1 MKSLILASCL
11 ALALGAQ
18 LPSRADSV
26 PDSNHQRPA
35 GETPRAPGGG
45 FGFRGGGPGFDS
57 LSQDEKDKLK
67 AASEKAQQDPKVQAA
82 RAKMEAAAK
91 EMREA
96 MNAALTAADPSVEP
110 ILKKLE
116 AAREKAMKGR
126 DGRTRGEG
134 EQPPK

>member
-1 MKSLILASCL
+1 MNSLILATSF
-11 ALALGAQ
+11 AFAFATQ
-18 LPSRADSV
+18 LSVRAEDA
-26 PDSNHQRPA
+26 PPTRQRPS
-35 GETPRAPGGG
+35 GDTPRPGGG

-67 AASEKAQQDPKVQAA
+67 AAGEKAGQDPKVQAA

-91 EMREA
+91 ELREV

-116 AAREKAMKGR
+116 EAREKAMKEGGGR
-126 DGRTRGEG
+126 PRG

>member
-1 MKSLILASCL
+1 MLKD
-11 ALALGAQ
+11 
-18 LPSRADSV
+18 R
-26 PDSNHQRPA
+26 
-35 GETPRAPGGG
+35 
-45 FGFRGGGPGFDS
+45 PGFSS
-57 LSQDEKDKLK
+57 LPQEEKDKLK

-96 MNAALTAADPSVEP
+96 MNAALVAADPSVEP

-116 AAREKAMKGR
+116 AAREKAMKEGGGR
-126 DGRTRGEG
+126 PRG

>member
-1 MKSLILASCL
+1 MKSLILACCI
-11 ALALGAQ
+11 AFALGTQ
-18 LPSRADSV
+18 LSVRADSV
-26 PDSNHQRPA
+26 PDSNHQRPSGDA
-35 GETPRAPGGG
+35 PRPGGG
-45 FGFRGGGPGFDS
+45 FGFRGGGPGFES

-67 AASEKAQQDPKVQAA
+67 AASEKAGQDPKVQAA

-126 DGRTRGEG
+126 DGRPHGEG

>member
-1 MKSLILASCL
+1 MKSLILTSCI
-11 ALALGAQ
+11 AFALGTQ
-18 LPSRADSV
+18 LSVRADSV
-26 PDSNHQRPA
+26 PDSNHQRPSA
-35 GETPRAPGGG
+35 DAPRPGG
-45 FGFRGGGPGFDS
+45 FGLRGGGPGFES
-57 LSQDEKDKLK
+57 LSQDEKNKLK
-67 AASEKAQQDPKVQAA
+67 AASEKAGQDPKVQAA

-116 AAREKAMKGR
+116 EAREKAMKEGGGR
-126 DGRTRGEG
+126 PRG

>member
-1 MKSLILASCL
+1 MI
-11 ALALGAQ
+11 
-18 LPSRADSV
+18 SRGVSIA
-26 PDSNHQRPA
+26 
-35 GETPRAPGGG
+35 E
-45 FGFRGGGPGFDS
+45 
-57 LSQDEKDKLK
+57 EDKLK
-67 AASEKAQQDPKVQAA
+67 AASEKTRQDPKVEAA

-116 AAREKAMKGR
+116 AAREKAMKEAAGR
-126 DGRTRGEG
+126 RRG

>member
-1 MKSLILASCL
+1 
-11 ALALGAQ
+11 
-18 LPSRADSV
+18 
-26 PDSNHQRPA
+26 
-35 GETPRAPGGG
+35 
-45 FGFRGGGPGFDS
+45 
-57 LSQDEKDKLK
+57 
-67 AASEKAQQDPKVQAA
+67 
-82 RAKMEAAAK
+82 MEAAAK
-91 EMREA
+91 EMPEA